1 MSLDPQVKA
10 LLEAAARAGRTPVNH
25 FPPVQARVQFME
37 MRKPLLPVKP
47 PIGEVKDFSIA
58 GRRGAIPVRH
68 YRPVASNANSILP
81 LLIYFHGGGW
91 VVGDLESHDSLCR
104 QLANAAQ
111 CAVIAV
117 DYRMGPEHK
126 FPAAVEDAEDV
137 VRSVVEQ
144 AGPLRIDASRI
155 ALGGDSAGGN
165 LATVIALLFRDNG
178 GPAIRHQLLIYPAT
192 DMAMEHASHIEFAEG
207 YSLTRDLMQYFRGHY
222 LNDQADIK
230 DWRASPLLAPDH
242 SGLPSAHIIT
252 AGFDPLRDE
261 GKAYADTLLAAG
273 VGVKYQCY
281 EGMIH
286 GFVTMSGVLRVANE
300 AIADCA
306 AELNKQLS

>member
-10 LLEAAARAGRTPVNH
+10 LLEAAARSGRTPINH
-25 FPPVQARVQFME
+25 FPPVEARVQFKE
-37 MRKPLLPVKP
+37 LRKALLPPTP
-47 PIGEVKDFSIA
+47 PIGTVADLTIP
-58 GRRGAIPVRH
+58 GRHGAIPARH
-68 YRPVASNANSILP
+68 YRPVGSNPNLVLP

-104 QLANAAQ
+104 QLANGAG

-126 FPAAVEDAEDV
+126 FPAAVDDAEDV
-137 VRSVVEQ
+137 VRHVF
-144 AGPLRIDASRI
+144 ARPMDYNIDPARI

-165 LATVIALLFRDNG
+165 LATIVTMLCRDSG
-178 GPAIRHQLLIYPAT
+178 GPAIKYQLLIYPAT
-192 DMAMEHASHIEFAEG
+192 DMAMDRPSHFEFSEG
-207 YSLTRDLMQYFRGHY
+207 YNLTRDLMLYFRGHY
-222 LNDQADIK
+222 LNDVSEIK
-230 DWRASPLLAPDH
+230 DWRASPLLAANH
-242 SGLPSAHIIT
+242 AGLPPAHIIT

-261 GKAYADTLLAAG
+261 GKAYADALSAAG
-273 VGVKYQCY
+273 VSVDYRCY

-286 GFVTMSGVLRVANE
+286 GFITMSGALQMAYE

-306 AELNKQLS
+306 AGLKKQFN